1 MAEPTGRVSITGTW
15 SRHVLAGA
23 DGLAASR
30 GPNGG
35 RFNGPDRPALYLADD
50 DATAWAEWYRWLAEW
65 GQSPADHLPRDL
77 YRITVDLAH
86 VVDASSATARTTL
99 GLPIRMRPSSRQW
112 SAFRAV
118 GERLAAEGAHGIRY
132 ASAARTR
139 SLCLCVFEP
148 GLAGLRI
155 ESAPVRVIAPPPPPR
170 GLRT

>member
-1 MAEPTGRVSITGTW
+1 MAEPINRVSITGTW

-23 DGLAASR
+23 DGLTPSR

-35 RFNGPDRPALYLADD
+35 RFNAPGQPALYLADS

-77 YRITVDLAH
+77 HRIAVDLGH
-86 VVDASSATARTTL
+86 VVDASSAAARKTL
-99 GLPIRMRPSSRQW
+99 GLPIRMRPSSGQW
-112 SAFRAV
+112 AAFRAV
-118 GERLAAEGAHGIRY
+118 GERLSAEGAHAILY
-132 ASAARTR
+132 ASAARSR

-148 GLAGLRI
+148 GLSGLRI
-155 ESAPVRVIAPPPPPR
+155 ESEPVRVIAPPPPPR